1 MSMANNWN
9 KLKGMNIQHTIT
21 GHPLLNGVLWLVA
34 DEDWG
39 EAKGELGRV
48 KWRKSRWR
56 LFIKCDLVGRYASSN
71 SFLRESKFG
80 WLVRVVRMVVRG
92 LVHRV
97 VPRVVRGVGSVFS
110 TLPCDNSQVSGF
122 KIWSFVFIYFG
133 LKMSLLYL
141 HWHNFLEKML
151 GEGWEWFWLSR
162 CWLL

>member
-1 MSMANNWN
+1 MCGLSPLAFSQANNWN

-80 WLVRVVRMVVRG
+80 WLVRVVRRVVRG
-92 LVHRV
+92 LVRRV
-97 VPRVVRGVGSVFS
+97 VRGVVRRVVRGVGWVGSPRSGGQFFQLSHEIIGFLVS
-110 TLPCDNSQVSGF
+110 YASSKTL
-122 KIWSFVFIYFG
+122 KIFF
-133 LKMSLLYL
+133 LYD
-141 HWHNFLEKML
+141 HISP
-151 GEGWEWFWLSR
+151 EGHL
-162 CWLL
+162 

>member
-1 MSMANNWN
+1 
-9 KLKGMNIQHTIT
+9 MNIQHTIT

-80 WLVRVVRMVVRG
+80 WLVRVVCRVVRG
-92 LVHRV
+92 LVR
-97 VPRVVRGVGSVFS
+97 RVVRGVVRRVVGGVGSVGSPRTGGQFFQLFRIDVYAI
-110 TLPCDNSQVSGF
+110 LPTAFGKNLIFQLFPWIKGALEWMNEFLSLDS
-122 KIWSFVFIYFG
+122 YF
-133 LKMSLLYL
+133 LCHVHSEIM
-141 HWHNFLEKML
+141 F
-151 GEGWEWFWLSR
+151 
-162 CWLL
+162 

>member
-92 LVHRV
+92 LVRRV
-97 VPRVVRGVGSVFS
+97 VRGVVRRVVRGVGSVGSPRSGGQFFQLSPPLRGENDSKQSERTLKHRNTQNGSKS
-110 TLPCDNSQVSGF
+110 TNHKSQT
-122 KIWSFVFIYFG
+122 
-133 LKMSLLYL
+133 LT
-141 HWHNFLEKML
+141 
-151 GEGWEWFWLSR
+151 FWTR
-162 CWLL
+162 